1 MGLATA
7 ESSCGVDVNGLLQSI
22 PDADTAV
29 LPDEPDAV
37 IEAAP
42 DAASD
47 DVVLEAVALNEDG
60 VASDR
65 DEYDQASD
73 AQVDAAIGTD
83 AADERSADAMDAA
96 DAGEAQPTDADDAA
110 DESDSAMADA
120 SDGSDASDATG
131 ALASDAADGATDA
144 SDGSDASDATGA
156 LASVAADGATDG
168 GPPLVARLSIGGPTY
183 VGVDYPGDW
192 QASPVPG
199 TCGPYSYTTN
209 APIHGTRDAP
219 LFRGEAYGIPVNCNI
234 GSRLPIG
241 TYRVRLYF
249 AETWWGAG
257 CPGGGGVGARVFDI
271 VIEGRVVLAGFDIL
285 AASGGCICSTT
296 TTSGV
301 PVVKTFDVFVG
312 DGTLDIALVPTKDKG
327 KISGIE
333 VFGPL

>member
-22 PDADTAV
+22 PDADTAI

-37 IEAAP
+37 TEAGP
-42 DAASD
+42 DAGSD
-47 DVVLEAVALNEDG
+47 DAALEAGALDEDG

-65 DEYDQASD
+65 DESDQASD

-83 AADERSADAMDAA
+83 AVDERSADAMDAA
-96 DAGEAQPTDADDAA
+96 DAGEAQATDADDAA
-110 DESDSAMADA
+110 DDSDSAMADA
-120 SDGSDASDATG
+120 SDGSASDAND
-131 ALASDAADGATDA
+131 ALASDAADG
-144 SDGSDASDATGA
+144 G
-156 LASVAADGATDG
+156 TDG
-168 GPPLVARLSIGGPTY
+168 GPPLVARLSIGGPKY

-219 LFRGEAYGIPVNCNI
+219 LFRGEAYGIPVNCTI

-271 VIEGRVVLAGFDIL
+271 VIEGAVVLAGFDIF